1 MTNII
6 KANDDNI
13 REIVEQEIQ
22 QLGTDADLNHIDV
35 SEVTNMMS
43 LFWGSEFNGDISK
56 WDVSNVTDMSS
67 MFEDSTFNGDISNWD
82 VSSVENM
89 SGMFFRSIFNGD
101 ISLWD
106 VSRVRDMSSMFAESE
121 FAGDL
126 SKWNINAETKTL
138 FMMGMEA
145 YNPDNWQDGDIPGC
159 VGIVAYMVEE
169 KDEDRPFKLVR
180 VDSED

>member
-1 MTNII
+1 MKKVI

-13 REIVEQEIQ
+13 HEIVEQEILR
-22 QLGTDADLNHIDV
+22 LGVFADLNHIDV

-43 LFWGSEFNGDISK
+43 LFWGFEFNGDISK
-56 WDVSNVTDMSS
+56 WDVSNVINMAG
-67 MFEDSTFNGDISNWD
+67 MFYRSEFNGDISNWD
-82 VSSVENM
+82 TSKVEDMNE
-89 SGMFFRSIFNGD
+89 MFYGAKFNGD